1 MSAILLTG
9 GVLDPRAGD
18 SVPGE
23 VVDLEKQRLVVA
35 GWLHTGR

>member
-23 VVDLEKQRLVVA
+23 VVDLEA
-35 GWLHTGR
+35 AA